1 MKGMRRRREKDG
13 WVEDREGWI
22 WREVRNK
29 ERREKGN
36 KAMKENSDRDRG
48 GEKATEAE
56 MKVRRRRMDA
66 QRGVV

>member
-36 KAMKENSDRDRG
+36 KAMKENTVTETEE
-48 GEKATEAE
+48 EK
-56 MKVRRRRMDA
+56 KQRR
-66 QRGVV
+66 QR